1 VNKFL
6 EILRVQDAR
15 TCLKINAE
23 QTMSLRLGI
32 NEGDEVMLGNKKIDQ
47 VDSFAYLGSKV
58 KMVDAA
64 KI

>member
-1 VNKFL
+1 
-6 EILRVQDAR
+6 
-15 TCLKINAE
+15 
-23 QTMSLRLGI
+23 MSLRLGI